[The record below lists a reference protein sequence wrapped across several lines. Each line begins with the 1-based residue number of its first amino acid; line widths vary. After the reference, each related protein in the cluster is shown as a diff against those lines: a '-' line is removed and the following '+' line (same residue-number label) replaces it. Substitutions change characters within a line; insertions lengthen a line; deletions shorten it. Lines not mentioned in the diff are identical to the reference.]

1 MDEILKQSGVDVT
14 VNGEFDTNL
23 FRQPS
28 LTEGD
33 LHPAVYRTSSI
44 STELKDLGLGLSL
57 ASVESHERPTVADDF
72 IKDEE
77 AERDIDALLEEHHGP
92 KRSKDKKNDDADEEN
107 GKGGQNNTSDHSDL
121 ITDKEAPSYVIY
133 TEHSPIIAAAS
144 GSTAPSNG
152 NVVSSYVI
160 ILFLWC
166 YIVVCRELIRVWNL
180 PV

>member
-14 VNGEFDTNL
+14 VNGEFDPNL

-57 ASVESHERPTVADDF
+57 ASVESHERPTVGDDF

-92 KRSKDKKNDDADEEN
+92 KGSKDKKNDDADEEN
-107 GKGGQNNTSDHSDL
+107 GKGSQSNDLSDL
-121 ITDKEAPSYVIY
+121 IREKEAPSYVIY
-133 TEHSPIIAAAS
+133 TEHSPIIAAAT

-152 NVVSSYVI
+152 NVVS
-160 ILFLWC
+160 
-166 YIVVCRELIRVWNL
+166 
-180 PV
+180 